1 MQTITIGFD
10 YNLRT
15 VYTAIVNLMEKQKSF
30 SAVKRWDT
38 LCTVEARRGPWLS
51 PFSERVKIKVTAT
64 SSTTTEMRIESSSR
78 SVLNL
83 FNFGANKAN
92 INNLKQYVCNEV
104 HRLQTVVHSNADGM
118 TADHS
123 TIRIVRPS
131 IRMN

>member
-1 MQTITIGFD
+1 MQTITIDFD

-30 SAVKRWDT
+30 SAVKRCDT
-38 LCTVEARRGPWLS
+38 LCTIEARRGPWLS

-64 SSTTTEMRIESSSR
+64 SSTTTEVQIESSSR